1 MAAQAALVDCLVA
14 AAVLVEPEL
23 ETQLAAAAL
32 AVLDMWRSTHG
43 KAICSY

>member
-1 MAAQAALVDCLVA
+1 MAAQAERVDCLAVVVA
-14 AAVLVEPEL
+14 VVRPEL